1 MLGRGAGNPPPAGA
15 GGLELLQELDCKGR
29 WPRGPGPKAPRRGM
43 GAATPAAKAAAPAAA
58 RGRPVL
64 YLALLA
70 TVLRAFAV
78 RLFAVI
84 KYENV
89 M

>member
-1 MLGRGAGNPPPAGA
+1 MQAQRKMSEAKPPS
-15 GGLELLQELDCKGR
+15 
-29 WPRGPGPKAPRRGM
+29 
-43 GAATPAAKAAAPAAA
+43 AA

>member
-1 MLGRGAGNPPPAGA
+1 
-15 GGLELLQELDCKGR
+15 
-29 WPRGPGPKAPRRGM
+29 M